1 MAQKYIVQLVD
12 DMSQEN
18 IEDGSGESV
27 RFALDGIG
35 YTIDLTA
42 THAGDLRDTLAPY
55 VAAAR
60 KSDSVARAPRSSSG
74 SRAPR
79 TPKGDLK
86 AIRDWANANGHPVSS
101 RGRIPGSVQDAYNAA
116 N

>member
-12 DMSQEN
+12 DMTQEN

-27 RFALDGIG
+27 RFALDGVG

-42 THAGDLRDTLAPY
+42 AHAGDLRDTLAPY

-60 KSDSVARAPRSSSG
+60 KSDSVARAPRSSG

-101 RGRIPGSVQDAYNAA
+101 RGRIPGGVQDAYNAA